1 MSSYIEI
8 IGCDG
13 TALYEND
20 NHSIRFNTSG
30 RL

>member
-1 MSSYIEI
+1 MNSYVEI

-13 TALYEND
+13 TALYETESGNAQFR
-20 NHSIRFNTSG
+20 SSG